1 MSNSVFTTINP
12 QTHKEITIRPE
23 RAEERT
29 AVENLVREAFWNV
42 YRPGCLEHYVL
53 HQLRQ
58 DPAFVLELNLV
69 MELEGQIIGQ
79 VMYMRSAVTLEDGT
93 KFPVMTFGPIGI
105 APEYKRQG
113 YGLVLL
119 NYSMELARKMGAGAL
134 CTEGNIDFYGKAGFV
149 TGKSVGIRY
158 ADDPEADYFIVK
170 ELEPGFL
177 DKVRGVY
184 HDPAG
189 YFMDEAEAIAFDA
202 QFPPKQKQKLPGQ
215 LW

>member
-1 MSNSVFTTINP
+1 
-12 QTHKEITIRPE
+12 
-23 RAEERT
+23 
-29 AVENLVREAFWNV
+29 
-42 YRPGCLEHYVL
+42 
-53 HQLRQ
+53 
-58 DPAFVLELNLV
+58 
-69 MELEGQIIGQ
+69 
-79 VMYMRSAVTLEDGT
+79 MYMRSAVTLEDGT
-93 KFPVMTFGPIGI
+93 KLPVMTFGPIGI

-189 YFMDEAEAIAFDA
+189 YFVDEAEAI
-202 QFPPKQKQKLPGQ
+202 PLMLSSHPSKSKNCPGNYGKIKTPTRAHNTV
-215 LW
+215 LVGVFMLILMCANSPFAPG